1 MLPAT
6 TLLVVIGSL
15 SIALSVEIVNKRSG
29 EHLISLRDYDF
40 VGEDARLARALTARL
55 AVLQA
60 PLQAQPP
67 PPPPPRRPPAPPL
80 RRDLLPLSLRGY
92 PRQPSF
98 TSSYYSLHISNQ
110 KNAGQLETTRFFG
123 AIARYDNKNNCT
135 G

>member
-80 RRDLLPLSLRGY
+80 RRDLLPLTLRGY

-98 TSSYYSLHISNQ
+98 ILPHTILFILATKKY
-110 KNAGQLETTRFFG
+110 G
-123 AIARYDNKNNCT
+123 AIRDY
-135 G
+135 